1 MSIDREKRPNKKIY
15 AMKTFYAILLVLLHI
30 AGANAQDK
38 QPLAVA
44 LAGLSHDHVNLIM
57 NHYKKKEINLVGIAE
72 PNKDLVNKFKK
83 SMAIPDSLFYDDLKK
98 LIQKKRPEV
107 VMAFNAISEHIDV
120 VRICAPLKIDVMVEK
135 PLATTVK
142 DAEEI
147 AALSKKYN
155 TMVLTNYETTW
166 YGSNQEIYKRIKNG
180 DIGDVVK
187 MVAHDGHEGP
197 KEIGCSRFFLDW
209 LTDPVKNGAGAL
221 NDFGCYGANLFT
233 GMMNNQMPVSVYAV
247 THQIKPAVYPK
258 VDDDATI
265 VVEYPNAT
273 GIIEASWNWPYSIK
287 DWEVFGKKGYLQAVN
302 SKELRTKTN
311 KTGYEISE
319 VASPQVPNQSYLAYV
334 TAVLRKE
341 ITPGDDLSS
350 LTNNIIVVKILN
362 AAKESARTGK
372 KVLLK

>member
-1 MSIDREKRPNKKIY
+1 MKLIYTALLLLASLVGAHSQDKRPLSI
-15 AMKTFYAILLVLLHI
+15 
-30 AGANAQDK
+30 
-38 QPLAVA
+38 A

-57 NHYKKKEINLVGIAE
+57 NHYKKNEINLVGIAE
-72 PNKDLVNKFKK
+72 PNKELVNKFKK
-83 SMAIPDSLFYDDLKK
+83 SMGIPDSLFYDDLKK
-98 LIQKKRPEV
+98 LLQNKKPEV

-147 AALSKKYN
+147 AALSKKYK

-166 YGSNQEIYKRIKNG
+166 YGTNQEIYKRVQKEE
-180 DIGDVVK
+180 IGDVVK

-233 GMMNNQMPVSVYAV
+233 WLMNNQMPISVYAV

-265 VVEYPNAT
+265 IVEYPHAT

-287 DWEVFGKKGYLQAVN
+287 DWEVFGKTGYLQAVN
-302 SKELRTKTN
+302 SKELRAKTN

-319 VASPQVPNQSYLAYV
+319 VASPQAPYQSYLAYV

-372 KVLLK
+372 KVLVK

>member
-1 MSIDREKRPNKKIY
+1 MKLAYTVLLLFAGLVGAHGQYKRP
-15 AMKTFYAILLVLLHI
+15 LS
-30 AGANAQDK
+30 
-38 QPLAVA
+38 VA

-72 PNKDLVNKFKK
+72 PNKELVNKFKK
-83 SMAIPDSLFYDDLKK
+83 SIGIPDSLFYDDLK
-98 LIQKKRPEV
+98 LLLQKKKPEV
-107 VMAFNAISEHIDV
+107 VMAFNAINEHIDV
-120 VRICAPLKIDVMVEK
+120 VRVCAPLKIDVMVEK

-147 AALSKKYN
+147 AMLAKKYN
-155 TMVLTNYETTW
+155 TKVLTNYETTW
-166 YGSNQEIYKRIKNG
+166 YGTNQEIYRRVKEGR
-180 DIGDVVK
+180 IGDVVK

-197 KEIGCSRFFLDW
+197 KEIGCSPFFLDW
-209 LTDPVKNGAGAL
+209 LTDPMKNGAGAL

-233 GMMNNQMPVSVYAV
+233 WLMNSQMPVSVYAV

-265 VVEYPNAT
+265 ILEYPNAT

-287 DWEVFGKKGYLQAVN
+287 DWEVFGKTGYLQAVN
-302 SKELRTKTN
+302 SKALRTKTN
-311 KTGYEISE
+311 KTGYEINE
-319 VASPQVPNQSYLAYV
+319 VASPQAPYQSYLAYV

-341 ITPGDDLSS
+341 IKPGDDLSS
-350 LTNNIIVVKILN
+350 LTNNVIVIKILN

-372 KVLLK
+372 KVLMK

>member
-1 MSIDREKRPNKKIY
+1 
-15 AMKTFYAILLVLLHI
+15 MKTFYAIMLVLLHI

-120 VRICAPLKIDVMVEK
+120 VRVCAPLKIDVMVEK

-147 AALSKKYN
+147 AALSKEYN

-166 YGSNQEIYKRIKNG
+166 YGSNQEIYKRVKNG

-233 GMMNNQMPVSVYAV
+233 GLMNNQMPVSVYAV

-265 VVEYPNAT
+265 ILEYPNAT

-287 DWEVFGKKGYLQAVN
+287 DWEVFGKTGYLQAVN
-302 SKELRTKTN
+302 SKTLRTKTS
-311 KTGYEISE
+311 KTGYEIGE
-319 VASPQVPNQSYLAYV
+319 VASPQTPYQSYLAYV

-372 KVLLK
+372 KVLVK

>member
-1 MSIDREKRPNKKIY
+1 MKI
-15 AMKTFYAILLVLLHI
+15 FYVTLLLLLHLVE
-30 AGANAQDK
+30 ANAQDK
-38 QPLAVA
+38 PPLSIA

-72 PNKDLVNKFKK
+72 SNKELVSKFKK
-83 SMAIPDSLFYDDLKK
+83 AFSIPDSLFYNDLKE
-98 LIQKKRPEV
+98 LLQRKKTEV
-107 VMAFNAISEHIDV
+107 VMAFNAISEHVDV
-120 VRICAPLKIDVMVEK
+120 VRTCAPLKIDVMVEK

-155 TMVLTNYETTW
+155 TKVLTNYETTW
-166 YGSNQEIYKRIKNG
+166 YGTNQEIYKRVQKG
-180 DIGDVVK
+180 EIGDVVK

-233 GMMNNQMPVSVYAV
+233 WLMNNQMPVSVYAV

-287 DWEVFGKKGYLQAVN
+287 DWEVFGKTGYLQAVN

-319 VASPQVPNQSYLAYV
+319 VASPQAPNQSYLAYV

-341 ITPGDDLSS
+341 IKPGDDLSS

>member
-1 MSIDREKRPNKKIY
+1 M
-15 AMKTFYAILLVLLHI
+15 
-30 AGANAQDK
+30 G
-38 QPLAVA
+38 
-44 LAGLSHDHVNLIM
+44 
-57 NHYKKKEINLVGIAE
+57 
-72 PNKDLVNKFKK
+72 
-83 SMAIPDSLFYDDLKK
+83 IPDSLFYDDLKT
-98 LIQKKRPEV
+98 LLHNKKPEV

-120 VRICAPLKIDVMVEK
+120 VRVCAPLKIDVMVEK

-147 AALSKKYN
+147 AALSKRYAIK
-155 TMVLTNYETTW
+155 VLTNYETTW
-166 YGSNQEIYKRIKNG
+166 YGTNQEIYKRVKEG
-180 DIGDVVK
+180 RIGDVVK

-233 GMMNNQMPVSVYAV
+233 WLMNNQMPVSVYAV
-247 THQIKPAVYPK
+247 THQIKPAIYPK

-265 VVEYPNAT
+265 VLEYPNAT

-287 DWEVFGKKGYLQAVN
+287 DWEVFGKTGYLQAVN
-302 SKELRTKTN
+302 SKALRTKTN
-311 KTGYEISE
+311 KTAYEISE
-319 VASPQVPNQSYLAYV
+319 VSSPQAPYQSYLAYV
-334 TAVLRKE
+334 TALLRKE
-341 ITPGDDLSS
+341 IVPVDDLSS
-350 LTNNIIVVKILN
+350 LTNNVIVVKILA